1 MIIGKIIDER
11 YKVISKIA
19 EGGMANIFLAK
30 DTIFDT
36 EIVLKVLKD
45 EYDDPKYINQFK
57 HEVDSLAELNHP
69 NIIKVLDYKEVDGLH
84 FIVMEYLDG
93 ITLKDLI
100 RKKGKLSPQLCVDI
114 ISKVASGLKHAHNFG
129 LIHRDLKPQ
138 NIMILKNAQIKL
150 MDFGI
155 SQHVDDAKEYDADD
169 EDNSVMG
176 SVHYIS
182 PEQVKGEKIDL
193 RSDIYAIGI
202 IMYEMLTG
210 EVPYNAATAVDIA
223 LMHLKQHI
231 GNITELNPL
240 VPQSLSNVV
249 IRATSPDIKLRHQDI
264 QAFEYDLTTCLMPRR
279 LNEDKLSFVD
289 TTKEDALSKTQLID
303 LNNSKIKEEI
313 QKNRKQT
320 LKNDD
325 WDWKR
330 ITIIGGIVAFLCMLL
345 LFISFFLQK
354 NKMPDLSGK
363 TVEQARQ
370 ILNDELGVNISDL
383 NINYEP
389 NDKVSPKTIWKQ
401 YPYAQSQV
409 TASTHSADYVL
420 TVNDIKIEEYTTPDY
435 VGQQLNKVKEDLD
448 KKHINVKVEYSE
460 SNSNFTK
467 KNQILSQSF
476 KVNSTI
482 KTGDTITFK
491 VVKQDKLVEL
501 PNTQDLKVD
510 DLVKFAQNNGMQIQN
525 LDQNKP
531 NENETCFVTNYDN
544 VNDEQKYDVNQI
556 LKYHSECRD
565 ASSWWDKLKNFFGI
579 SNNEEKTQTN
589 KLIENNQS
597 IDEVKQ
603 QATNSI
609 WSSDLSTFKKI
620 SAVAKITLAKTKQE
634 VDKIIEESYR

>member
-30 DTIFDT
+30 DNIFGNDV
-36 EIVLKVLKD
+36 VLKVLKD
-45 EYDDPKYINQFK
+45 EYNDPKYISQFK

-69 NIIKVLDYKEVDGLH
+69 NIIKVLDYKEVSGLH

-93 ITLKDLI
+93 ITLKELI
-100 RKKGKLSPQLCVDI
+100 RKKGSLSPQLCVDI

-155 SQHVDDAKEYDADD
+155 SQHVNEVKEYDSK

-193 RSDIYAIGI
+193 RSDIYALGI

-210 EVPYNAATAVDIA
+210 KVPYNAETAVDIA

-231 GNITELNPL
+231 GNVSEINPV
-240 VPQSLSNVV
+240 VPQSLSNVI

-264 QAFEYDLTTCLMPRR
+264 KAFELDLTTCLMPRR
-279 LNEDKLSFVD
+279 LNEDKLNFVD

-303 LNNSKIKEEI
+303 LNNSK
-313 QKNRKQT
+313 
-320 LKNDD
+320 LKKSRINALNTDD

-330 ITIIGGIVAFLCMLL
+330 IAIIGGIVAFLCMLL

-354 NKMPDLSGK
+354 NKMPDLKGK

-370 ILNDELGVNISDL
+370 ILKDELDVNISDL

-389 NDKVSPKTIWKQ
+389 NSKVAPKTIWKQ
-401 YPYAQSQV
+401 YPYASSQV
-409 TASTHSADYVL
+409 LSTMHNADFVL
-420 TVNDIKIEEYTTPDY
+420 SVNDLKIEEYKLEDF
-435 VGQQLNKVKEDLD
+435 VGKQLNEVKQDLS
-448 KKHINVKVEYSE
+448 KKHINVAVKYKSSSKNYV
-460 SNSNFTK
+460 K
-467 KNQILSQSF
+467 KEQIISQS
-476 KVNSTI
+476 KKPNTII
-482 KTGDTITFK
+482 KTGDTIIFEVLNQNKT
-491 VVKQDKLVEL
+491 VTL
-501 PNTQDLKVD
+501 PEINNLKVD
-510 DLVKFAQNNGMQIQN
+510 SLVEYAQQQNLQIQN
-525 LDQNKP
+525 LDTNHPQN
-531 NENETCFVTNYDN
+531 NQICYVTSYENAGDISNYD
-544 VNDEQKYDVNQI
+544 VTSI
-556 LKYHSECRD
+556 LRYHSECKED
-565 ASSWWDKLKNFFGI
+565 SPAWLEGIKKFFGI
-579 SNNEEKTQTN
+579 KNEDETKTSED
-589 KLIENNQS
+589 KLIETNQS
-597 IDEVKQ
+597 LEEVKQ
-603 QATNSI
+603 QAINSVMGG
-609 WSSDLSTFKKI
+609 DLSAFKKI
-620 SAVAKITLAKTKQE
+620 KAVTSITLAKTKSE
-634 VDKIIEESYR
+634 VNNIVEEVYR